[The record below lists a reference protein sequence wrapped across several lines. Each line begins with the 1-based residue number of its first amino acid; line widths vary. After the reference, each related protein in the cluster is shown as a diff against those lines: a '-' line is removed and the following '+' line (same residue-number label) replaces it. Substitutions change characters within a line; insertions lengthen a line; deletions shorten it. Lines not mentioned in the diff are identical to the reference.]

1 MPYTSHSSLWRSKGD
16 IMKKKKNGTGM
27 VVKTGESAP
36 KKFNIGMLLL
46 LVFNTAVIFGFY
58 QYMLTSR
65 YFLPV
70 LIIYMTVLALLLIAY
85 VIYNRGF
92 SRNGVT
98 VDMLPDS
105 MTNEE
110 KVSFVEDALR
120 RKKKSKW
127 MLTLIFPFVFT
138 FAFDAISWLIPK
150 NIISVFKG

>member
-1 MPYTSHSSLWRSKGD
+1 
-16 IMKKKKNGTGM
+16 MKKKKKGATSIA
-27 VVKTGESAP
+27 VIGESAP

-58 QYMLTSR
+58 RYMLTTR

-70 LIIYMTVLALLLIAY
+70 LVIYMAALALLLIAY
-85 VIYNRGF
+85 IIYNRGF
-92 SRNGVT
+92 SRSGVT

-110 KVSFVEDALR
+110 KVAFVEDALC

-138 FAFDAISWLIPK
+138 FGFDAISWLIPE
-150 NIISVFKG
+150 NIISIFKG